1 MKNNIKERI
10 GKKKERKEKRR
21 ERRERREREIEER
34 IRLGLTGRKQQ
45 TDLPEAGERQRER

>member
-10 GKKKERKEKRR
+10 GKKKERKEK
-21 ERRERREREIEER
+21 RRERREREIEER